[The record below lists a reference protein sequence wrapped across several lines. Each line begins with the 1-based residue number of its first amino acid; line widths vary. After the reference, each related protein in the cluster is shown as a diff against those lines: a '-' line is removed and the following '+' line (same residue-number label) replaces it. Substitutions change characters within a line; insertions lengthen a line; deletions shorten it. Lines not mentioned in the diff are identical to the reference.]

1 MTLPWKRRAL
11 ALVVSPAL
19 LAGAATISLGGALA
33 TAPAASAY
41 DRASLSGDRE
51 TVLDRPFAD
60 DSPWNTPIPAGA
72 DFWSTST
79 FRGDPGWV
87 NLNESSIPVYFG
99 SWSDPVLTVRTPRG
113 TFQVHAPASL
123 SPVSGSDRTVTVVDL
138 TNRTVTDFWQLY
150 RRGGTSFGASL
161 GIQTSL
167 DGAGFGTGRTKAGV
181 RSSGASA
188 LGGLITGANLRDGRI
203 DHALA
208 IAASSTDLSGSFVY
222 PAVSTDSGAK
232 YSNRGSLPMG
242 TRIGIPRG
250 TPKPAGLSRIGS
262 MVWDAFTQYGGYLVD
277 RTGGFALFADPKS
290 VSQSDVDPLHAWW
303 DGGSDLQLIIPR
315 LQVVA
320 G

>member
-11 ALVVSPAL
+11 ALVVGPAL
-19 LAGAATISLGGALA
+19 VAGAATISVGGVLA

-41 DRASLSGDRE
+41 DRDALSSDRE

-60 DSPWNTPIPAGA
+60 DSPWNTRIPAGA
-72 DFWSTST
+72 DFRPTSV
-79 FRGDPGWV
+79 FRGDRGWV
-87 NLNESSIPVYFG
+87 NLNESSIPVFFG
-99 SWSDPVLTVRTPRG
+99 TWSDPVVTVRTPRG
-113 TFQVHAPASL
+113 TFKIHAPASVG
-123 SPVSGSDRTVTVVDL
+123 PVSGSDRTVTVVDL
-138 TNRTVTDFWQLY
+138 TNRTVTDFWQFY
-150 RRGGTSFGASL
+150 RSGGTTFGASL
-161 GIQTSL
+161 GIQTDL

-208 IAASSTDLSGSFVY
+208 IAASSADLSGSFVW

-242 TRIGIPRG
+242 SRIGIPPG

-262 MVWDAFTQYGGYLVD
+262 MVWDAFSQYGGYLVD

-290 VSQSDVDPLHAWW
+290 VSESDVDPLHAWW
-303 DGGSDLQLIIPR
+303 DGGSDLQQIIPR
-315 LQVVA
+315 LQVVS
-320 G
+320 